1 MAQPARVTLVLGTRP
16 EAIKMAPVI
25 RAFQQ
30 SDRFDARV
38 VLTGQHREMVAQV
51 MGLFALEAQ
60 RDLALMAPK
69 QTLTHVTC
77 AALEGLRHE
86 FAEHRPDFVILGHIL
101 RCFPPVIS
109 DFLICPALQQ
119 ELDHVSVALIG
130 SSM

>member
-1 MAQPARVTLVLGTRP
+1 M
-16 EAIKMAPVI
+16 
-25 RAFQQ
+25 
-30 SDRFDARV
+30 

-86 FAEHRPDFVILGHIL
+86 FAEHRPDLVWCRATPPPPSL
-101 RCFPPVIS
+101 R
-109 DFLICPALQQ
+109 
-119 ELDHVSVALIG
+119 H
-130 SSM
+130 